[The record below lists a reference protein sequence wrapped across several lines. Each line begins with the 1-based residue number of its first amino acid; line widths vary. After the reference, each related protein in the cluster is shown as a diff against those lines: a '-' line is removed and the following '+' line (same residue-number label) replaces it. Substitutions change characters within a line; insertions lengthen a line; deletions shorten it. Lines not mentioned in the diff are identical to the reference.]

1 MIALIMAG
9 GFGTRFWPQSRADM
23 PKQFLKVVGDKSM
36 LQLTVERLEPLIPL
50 QKIYIVTAASQVP
63 LVKEH
68 LPLLPIQNIIIEPFG
83 MNTAPCIALS
93 AQYLRR
99 LYPDDTAMI
108 VLPADHVI
116 KDTTAFLTSLSKAEL
131 AAGEGNLVTFGIVPE
146 YPATGYG
153 YIEAGTESSEGV
165 YSVVRF
171 KEKPDYETALGF
183 LSSGNFFWNSGMFAW
198 QLGTISTAFKELM
211 PALDELLGQIGAKW
225 ENEGDASNID
235 EIYAKMPRTP
245 IDIGI
250 MEAASNRVL
259 IPVQLGWSDVGSWKA
274 LADLS
279 VADSDGNSF
288 MQSGIAFASTDNYI
302 YSNKF
307 TALIGVDNLC
317 VIETPD
323 AILVCAKDRA
333 EEVKK
338 VVDYLK
344 AKGETELL

>member
-9 GFGTRFWPQSRADM
+9 GFGTRFWPSSRADL

-68 LPLLPIQNIIIEPFG
+68 LPLLPRQNIIIEPFG
-83 MNTAPCIALS
+83 MNTAPCIGLS
-93 AQYLRR
+93 AGYLKR
-99 LYPDDTAMI
+99 LYPTETAMI

-116 KDTTAFLTSLSKAEL
+116 KDTAAFLSSLKEAER
-131 AAGEGNLVTFGIVPE
+131 AALEGNLVTFGIIPE

-153 YIEAGTESSEGV
+153 YIEAGEELQEGV
-165 YSVVRF
+165 RKVLRF
-171 KEKPDYETALGF
+171 KEKPDYDTALGF

-198 QLGTISTAFKELM
+198 QIGTICSAFKDLM
-211 PALDELLGQIGAKW
+211 PDLDQLLEQIGAKW
-225 ENEGDASNID
+225 ESEGSAANID
-235 EIYAKMPRTP
+235 DIYAQMPRVP

-250 MEAASNRVL
+250 LEAATNRVL

-279 VADSDGNSF
+279 VSDAEGNSF
-288 MQSGIAFASTDNYI
+288 MQSGIAFASSDNYV

-307 TALIGVDNLC
+307 TALIGVDKLC

-323 AILVCAKDRA
+323 AILVCTKDRA

-344 AKGETELL
+344 AKGDSTLL